1 MTSPVGASR
10 ACASRLSSNG
20 LSRRS
25 VTTGRGA
32 NGSKKLVK
40 KRTIPHPGNR
50 GGGHSQESAA
60 LRRAWRRP
68 QAACCRYRWPCESSL
83 RGASVRLGSA
93 LAAWS
98 SSEALARA
106 SARARLPRRR
116 ARCQSRPSI
125 PHRKVRD
132 CVQHPGSQCA
142 IGATWPGVRLHSLP
156 LPPHV
161 AHVLHVHHA
170 EHHVRD

>member
-1 MTSPVGASR
+1 MTLLALLKGGIRFLSQPTAQGILARNWSR
-10 ACASRLSSNG
+10 SARYAPRQPQRGQS
-20 LSRRS
+20 
-25 VTTGRGA
+25 TGWHRQCFGERGE
-32 NGSKKLVK
+32 G
-40 KRTIPHPGNR
+40 RT
-50 GGGHSQESAA
+50 
-60 LRRAWRRP
+60 
-68 QAACCRYRWPCESSL
+68 QAACCRYRWPCESSP

-125 PHRKVRD
+125 PRRKVRD
-132 CVQHPGSQCA
+132 CVQHPGSHCA
-142 IGATWPGVRLHSLP
+142 TGATLPRLHLHF
-156 LPPHV
+156 LPPLHV
-161 AHVLHVHHA
+161 AHALHVHHA